1 MSAEGV
7 LAGKA
12 AIVTGA
18 SQGVGRGIALA
29 LASEGA
35 AVTIMA
41 RTESK
46 LAEVAVEIEAR
57 GGRVAT
63 AAGDVKQTDDIERC
77 VQACLDAFGRID
89 VLVNNAQ
96 EVPLGYLLDVGE
108 DALAAGWESGPLAT
122 FRFMR
127 RCHPH
132 LKATGDAAI
141 VNLGSR
147 VGVRPD
153 PVRRGAYA
161 AVKEAIRA
169 LTRAAAVEWAADGIR
184 VNAILPYAMSPALE
198 RLATEDPEAFER
210 SRRSVPLQRIGD
222 PESDIG
228 RAVVFLVGPDASFI
242 TGATIPVDG
251 GNAFLG

>member
-46 LAEVAVEIEAR
+46 LAEVAVEIDAR

-96 EVPLGYLLDVGE
+96 EVPLG
-108 DALAAGWESGPLAT
+108 
-122 FRFMR
+122 
-127 RCHPH
+127 
-132 LKATGDAAI
+132 
-141 VNLGSR
+141 
-147 VGVRPD
+147 
-153 PVRRGAYA
+153 
-161 AVKEAIRA
+161 
-169 LTRAAAVEWAADGIR
+169 
-184 VNAILPYAMSPALE
+184 
-198 RLATEDPEAFER
+198 
-210 SRRSVPLQRIGD
+210 
-222 PESDIG
+222 
-228 RAVVFLVGPDASFI
+228 
-242 TGATIPVDG
+242 
-251 GNAFLG
+251 